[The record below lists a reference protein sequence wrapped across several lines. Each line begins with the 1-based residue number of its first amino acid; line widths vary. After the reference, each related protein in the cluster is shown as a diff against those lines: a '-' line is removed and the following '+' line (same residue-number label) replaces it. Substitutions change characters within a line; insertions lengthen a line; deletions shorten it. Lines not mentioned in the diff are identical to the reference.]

1 MVMRRIMHG
10 DFNVWPTQFKRM
22 VERAGQKRI
31 GEGIKAMDLNG
42 LPAIVT
48 GGASGLGLATA
59 RMLQER
65 GAKVAIFDLKE
76 EQGRA
81 SAGEIGASFHQ
92 VDVSDDLSVARAV
105 DAASA
110 QNGVARLLVNCA
122 GVALPA
128 RTVDREGLPH
138 DLDRFRRT
146 IDVNLVG
153 TFNAIAKF
161 AARLVA
167 ADIAEED
174 KGLIVNT
181 ASVAAFDGQIG
192 TAAYTASKA
201 GVAGMTL
208 SLARDLAEHRIRVMS
223 IAPGVF
229 LTPMVES
236 FSPQVQNSLAAQVP
250 HPRRLGQPSEY
261 AQLVL
266 AIASNPMLNGETV
279 RLDGAVRLGP
289 R

>member
-1 MVMRRIMHG
+1 
-10 DFNVWPTQFKRM
+10 
-22 VERAGQKRI
+22 
-31 GEGIKAMDLNG
+31 MDLQG

-59 RMLQER
+59 RMLREQ
-65 GAKVAIFDLKE
+65 GTKVAIFDLKE
-76 EQGRA
+76 DQGVSRA
-81 SAGEIGASFHQ
+81 AEIGASFHQ
-92 VDVSDDLSVARAV
+92 VDVSDDLSVARAME
-105 DAASA
+105 AAA
-110 QNGVARLLVNCA
+110 ARDGTARLLVNCA

-128 RTVDREGLPH
+128 RTVDRDGLAH

-153 TFNAIAKF
+153 TFNTSSKF

-167 ADIAEED
+167 ADIADED

-181 ASVAAFDGQIG
+181 ASIAAFDGQIG

-208 SLARDLAEHRIRVMS
+208 SLARDLAEHRIRVVS

-229 LTPMVES
+229 LTPMVEG
-236 FSPQVQNSLAAQVP
+236 FSPQVQSSLAAQVP
-250 HPRRLGQPSEY
+250 HPRRLGQPREY
-261 AQLVL
+261 AQFVL

>member
-1 MVMRRIMHG
+1 
-10 DFNVWPTQFKRM
+10 
-22 VERAGQKRI
+22 
-31 GEGIKAMDLNG
+31 MDLKG

-59 RMLQER
+59 RMLRQR

-76 EQGRA
+76 EEGVA
-81 SAGEIGASFHQ
+81 CAGEIGASFHQ

-105 DAASA
+105 DAAAA
-110 QNGVARLLVNCA
+110 QNGIARLLVNCA
-122 GVALPA
+122 GVALPG
-128 RTVDREGLPH
+128 RTVGRDGQAH

-174 KGLIVNT
+174 KGLIINT